1 MIGATLSHYRIIA
14 IHSQMSFASWQL
26 VNIRGEERFKK
37 LMKKV
42 KHDWE
47 RFEV

>member
-1 MIGATLSHYRIIA
+1 
-14 IHSQMSFASWQL
+14 L